1 MMNNIDNDF
10 ITLVSSESNQ
20 IEINTKA
27 AKRSQ
32 LIKGMI
38 NDYPNEEIKFPKIK
52 YSTLIKI
59 TEYLEH
65 YKDSEPKEITQP
77 LPKKDFKEC
86 VDDWDYEYINL
97 QNDTI
102 LELMLAANFM
112 DIKPLLELTCAKIA
126 SVIKGKSPEEI
137 QNEFKME
144 KDCDDDD
151 DSINSNQMDE
161 FDEDEL

>member
-59 TEYLEH
+59 TE
-65 YKDSEPKEITQP
+65 
-77 LPKKDFKEC
+77 
-86 VDDWDYEYINL
+86 
-97 QNDTI
+97 
-102 LELMLAANFM
+102 
-112 DIKPLLELTCAKIA
+112 
-126 SVIKGKSPEEI
+126 
-137 QNEFKME
+137 
-144 KDCDDDD
+144 
-151 DSINSNQMDE
+151 
-161 FDEDEL
+161 